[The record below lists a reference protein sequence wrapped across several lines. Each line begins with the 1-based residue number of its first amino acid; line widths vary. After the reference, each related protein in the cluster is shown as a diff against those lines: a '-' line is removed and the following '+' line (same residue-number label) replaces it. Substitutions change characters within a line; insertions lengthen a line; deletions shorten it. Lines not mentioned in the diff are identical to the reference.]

1 MAEGKAPVADAHF
14 VYYARGLFFEP
25 APGVKTAP
33 PLEEGLANPV
43 RVVALGDEQRHHGP
57 IAMLGG
63 KWFRDITPAAR
74 LFFDPKE
81 AAQRAAHNNRATALH
96 FTLATGEHVTKLV
109 LGHARAD
116 SRHGAYLVYTV
127 ITRSAERAATMAAE
141 PEHLLAL
148 LRKALDGA
156 PGQDWDLK
164 GLELVRPI
172 HHAHPSDLASDP
184 MLQRAFR
191 QPRADFVR
199 HLETSQRTILGLQQ
213 AMRAQLALLE
223 QSKATQQKQATS
235 AFEERRTLAQLSS
248 EVEVEREALARER
261 ADTEDAL
268 RNLDS
273 RDAEQREAAR
283 RQLGKEI
290 ERAREEREAARAELL
305 DEREQAEKLGQ
316 ALAALEVQAAQDR
329 AVLAERDAAL
339 AEAEDI
345 VQDLYRQIETL
356 SRHRDA

>member
-1 MAEGKAPVADAHF
+1 MVEGKAPVADAHF

-33 PLEEGLANPV
+33 PLEEGLSNPV
-43 RVVALGDEQRHHGP
+43 RVAALGDEQRHHGP

-74 LFFDPKE
+74 LFFDPKD
-81 AAQRAAHNNRATALH
+81 AAQRAEHNNRATALH

-109 LGHARAD
+109 FGHAKPD

-127 ITRSAERAATMAAE
+127 ITRSAERATTMAAE
-141 PEHLLAL
+141 PEHLVPL
-148 LRKALDGA
+148 LLKTLGDAA
-156 PGQDWDLK
+156 AEWDLK
-164 GLELVRPI
+164 GLKLVRPL

-273 RDAEQREAAR
+273 RDAEERDAAR
-283 RQLGKEI
+283 RQLGNEI
-290 ERAREEREAARAELL
+290 ERAREEREAARKELL
-305 DEREQAEKLGQ
+305 AEREQVEKLGQ
-316 ALAALEVQAAQDR
+316 ALAALEVAAAQDR